1 MARYIRNAEDLDA
14 VVTIGTTTESLVLDF
29 KRSIHNWDLPPGT
42 PNRNNLKAEA
52 QRETCRD
59 IAQFANTEGG
69 CLLIGVAER
78 LDPVTQLK
86 VAEGFHS
93 IADPDAMTQW
103 IEEAI
108 RNYLVPATFS
118 REIVPVP
125 DPRGTVLVVNVAPS
139 IHLSTSWD
147 SQRHTM
153 ECVRRTTHGRD
164 WLNPD
169 ELERHIM
176 NGSRATKLAF
186 DLALNRAPGTEIRIA
201 GGYWTR
207 VGNPPNTE
215 LRPWYPEAPVNI
227 GQVSDQWFELEFGR
241 IGGGNRSLILPLG
254 VVEHAW
260 VGADERIYLILSIR
274 VVLVNLGYEL
284 TVEPY
289 DSLR

>member
-14 VVTIGTTTESLVLDF
+14 GITIGTTPESLVLDF
-29 KRSIHNWDLPPGT
+29 KRSIHNWDLPAGT

-78 LDPVTQLK
+78 LDPVTRLK
-86 VAEGFHS
+86 VAEGIHA

-118 REIVPVP
+118 REIVPVT
-125 DPRGTVLVVNVAPS
+125 DSHGTVLAVNVPPS
-139 IHLSTSWD
+139 IHLITLWD
-147 SQRHTM
+147 SQQHTM
-153 ECVRRTTHGRD
+153 ECVRRTTHGKY

-186 DLALNRAPGTEIRIA
+186 DLALNQAPRREIRVA

-207 VGNPPNTE
+207 VGNPPTTT
-215 LRPWYPEAPVNI
+215 LQPWYPTAPVSI
-227 GQVSDQWFELEFGR
+227 GQVRDQSFELQFGM
-241 IGGGNRSLILPLG
+241 IGGANRSLILPFG

-260 VGADERIYLILSIR
+260 GADERVYVILSVR

-284 TVEPY
+284 TLEPY
-289 DSLR
+289 T

>member
-1 MARYIRNAEDLDA
+1 MARYIRTPEDLDA
-14 VVTIGTTTESLVLDF
+14 VVTIGTTPESRALDF
-29 KRSIHNWDLPPGT
+29 KRTIHNWDLPRGT
-42 PNRNNLKAEA
+42 DNRDNLKAEA
-52 QRETCRD
+52 QQETCRD

-78 LDPVTQLK
+78 LDPATRLK
-86 VAEGFHS
+86 LADAIHAV
-93 IADPDAMTQW
+93 ADPDAMTQW

-118 REIVPVP
+118 REIVPVL
-125 DPRGTVLVVNVAPS
+125 DPRGTVLAVNVPAS
-139 IHLSTSWD
+139 IHLITLWD
-147 SQRHTM
+147 S
-153 ECVRRTTHGRD
+153 ERRTIECLRRTSHGKD
-164 WLNPD
+164 WMNPD

-186 DLALNRAPGTEIRIA
+186 DHALQETPTRQVRVA

-215 LRPWYPEAPVNI
+215 LRPWYPDAPVNI
-227 GQVSDQWFELEFGR
+227 VQVGEQWFELQFHGDGR
-241 IGGGNRSLILPLG
+241 PNRSLILPFG

-260 VGADERIYLILSIR
+260 VGADERVNVILSVR

-284 TVEPY
+284 TLEPY
-289 DSLR
+289 A